1 MSTQNET
8 YNNIR
13 TATHFARQRILLDYV
28 IRYPGH
34 SQNQVASGVRR
45 YMTRRVAIKH
55 LKDMATEGI
64 ITEQKAENG
73 AAYGYYAKFN
83 NPLVK
88 VFQEVYEFEPAM
100 CALVR
105 KAVSQMEFRYWESP
119 DGYMY
124 QDVLNMRKRFRPIFE
139 LFKYFV
145 DFYLCRATVEW
156 HHEIAHEETR
166 RKLYIFSIEA
176 IVRIQEA
183 MYEELKKAG
192 MDRITIGMLFASAWS
207 ALDNEK
213 FLANLA
219 KQLEKIGL
227 KKEGLDVIEK
237 MPKRLIKPKIIRSY
251 QNIGGKVKLI
261 EKKRLNEDGTITR
274 LR

>member
-1 MSTQNET
+1 
-8 YNNIR
+8 
-13 TATHFARQRILLDYV
+13 
-28 IRYPGH
+28 
-34 SQNQVASGVRR
+34 
-45 YMTRRVAIKH
+45 
-55 LKDMATEGI
+55 
-64 ITEQKAENG
+64 
-73 AAYGYYAKFN
+73 
-83 NPLVK
+83 
-88 VFQEVYEFEPAM
+88 
-100 CALVR
+100 
-105 KAVSQMEFRYWESP
+105 
-119 DGYMY
+119 
-124 QDVLNMRKRFRPIFE
+124 MRKPEENCIF
-139 LFKYFV
+139 FP
-145 DFYLCRATVEW
+145 
-156 HHEIAHEETR
+156 
-166 RKLYIFSIEA
+166 IEA

-237 MPKRLIKPKIIRSY
+237 MPKRLIKPK
-251 QNIGGKVKLI
+251 NIGGKVKLI